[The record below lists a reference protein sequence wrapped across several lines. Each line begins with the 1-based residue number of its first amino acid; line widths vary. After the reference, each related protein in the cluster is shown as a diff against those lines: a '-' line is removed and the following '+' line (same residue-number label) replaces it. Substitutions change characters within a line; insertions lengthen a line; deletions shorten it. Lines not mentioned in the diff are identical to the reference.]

1 MKLNIRMNIV
11 LVSLDIFQPYILI
24 NIGHLLKTQN
34 KKIFVLA
41 NNKFLNMF
49 DKYKNDI
56 TLIDSDLLNDD
67 YNFSNNSSLDKIFR
81 DGYWFNTSNRFFV
94 IYSFMCKYLIS
105 DVIHIE
111 NDVLLYYNCD
121 TLEPNLDKNKIY
133 IPFDCFKR
141 NMCSIMYIPSSQ
153 ILKQVLDY
161 YDFNVNHMYNFA
173 TILEKTNLIDNLPIG
188 TTDLYSR
195 ELQFVT
201 KNYDK
206 FNVIFD
212 AAAIG
217 QYLGG
222 VDPLNDTLGTIG
234 FINETCIIKYNNFNI
249 HWKYEEGIHKP
260 FINDIPIFN
269 LHIHSKQLEHFTN
282 YECDL
287 IDIVIPLGPSD
298 SELIKSTVSFAKQN
312 IIGYRNI
319 YIVSFDKNVVIDGC
333 ITIDESIFP
342 FNINDVATFHGKRS
356 RNGWYL
362 QQLLK
367 LYSGITIPNILQNY
381 LVIDAD
387 TLFLNPTKFINENNQ
402 LLYSYSKEYHLPY
415 FKHMNLLHNSLGKKS
430 SVSGIAHHMI
440 FNTQLMSELFN
451 MVEVYHNK
459 GPFWKIF
466 LELVVK
472 DHYDSS
478 GASEYEIYFNYMLIH
493 HFDKISVRKLNWNN
507 VTSLNNINEFISN
520 KYNYISYHYYLR

>member
-1 MKLNIRMNIV
+1 MNIV
-11 LVSLDIFQPYILI
+11 LVSLDVFQPYILI
-24 NIGHLLKTQN
+24 NIGHLLKTQH
-34 KKIFVLA
+34 KKIFILT

-56 TLIDSDLLNDD
+56 TLIDIDLLNDE
-67 YNFSNNSSLDKIFR
+67 YNFSNNSSLDTTFR
-81 DGYWFNTSNRFFV
+81 DGFWLNTSKRFFV
-94 IYSFMCKYLIS
+94 IYSFMCKYIIS

-121 TLEPNLDKNKIY
+121 TLEPYFDKNKIY

-141 NMCSIMYIPSSQ
+141 NICSIMYIPSSK
-153 ILKQVLDY
+153 IFKQVLDN
-161 YDFNVNHMYNFA
+161 YDFNVNDMYNFVN
-173 TILEKTNLIDNLPIG
+173 IQGKTNLIDNLPIG
-188 TTDLYSR
+188 TTDLSSP

-201 KNYDK
+201 NNYKK

-222 VDPLNDTLGTIG
+222 VDPLNDKFKSIG

-260 FINDIPIFN
+260 FINDVPIFN

-287 IDIVIPLGPSD
+287 IDIVIPLGPND
-298 SELIKSTVSFAKQN
+298 IDVIKSTVSYAKQN

-319 YIVSFDKNVVIDGC
+319 YIVCVDKNLVIDDC
-333 ITIDESIFP
+333 ITIDERIFP
-342 FNINDVATFHGKRS
+342 FSINDVSSFHGKQS

-367 LYSGITIPNILQNY
+367 LYSGMTIPNILQNY

-387 TLFLNPTKFINENNQ
+387 TLFLNPTKFIKENNQ
-402 LLYSYSKEYHLPY
+402 FMFDNSLHYHDRY
-415 FKHMNLLHNSLGKKS
+415 FKHMNLLHNSLFNEQF
-430 SVSGIAHHMI
+430 VSGVTHHMI
-440 FNTQLMSELFN
+440 FNTHLVSELFKI
-451 MVEVYHNK
+451 VELYHNK
-459 GPFWKIF
+459 GPFWEIF
-466 LELVVK
+466 LKLVDK
-472 DHYDSS
+472 SDYTGS

-493 HFDKISVRKLNWNN
+493 HSDKISARKLKSQD
-507 VTSLNNINEFISN
+507 VKSLDNINEFISN
-520 KYNYISYHYYLR
+520 KYNYISYHNYLR